1 MNNDKSLDD
10 EIMAILVAISSYL
23 EDQEMSYSFNK
34 IKQSIYPSKSTRDS
48 ISSFNKIISKKPAPN
63 TDLLNEEGVVNSP
76 LPGTACLICKVGDKV
91 KKGDLLVVLE
101 SMKMENPI
109 IAPKSGIIKDIAISN
124 GSSVKSGDLI
134 LILS

>member
-1 MNNDKSLDD
+1 MNNDKSLND

-23 EDQEMSYSFNK
+23 EDQEMSYSSNE
-34 IKQSIYPSKSTRDS
+34 IKPRISPSKSTRDS
-48 ISSFNKIISKKPAPN
+48 ISSFNKIISKKPASN

-76 LPGTACLICKVGDKV
+76 LPGTASLKCKVGDKV
-91 KKGDLLVVLE
+91 KKGDLLVILE

-109 IAPKSGIIKDIAISN
+109 IAPKSGTIKDIAISN